1 MDSAPG
7 IAAALNALRE
17 RRGLSAI
24 GTALVR
30 PWISLGAAE
39 LVRLG
44 LGPAACHLQDDL
56 SEFRGVLRTLPTPTG
71 ALYPGVASCLRALV
85 NAGMAL
91 AIVTNKPEA
100 LARQLLA
107 DVGLLDAFVA
117 VIGGDTVRYAKP
129 HAEPLL
135 AALRAVAV
143 SPEQAI
149 FVGDSV
155 VDADAA
161 AALLMPFFLYQ
172 RGYGAAECADRPVS
186 HRFTHHR
193 HLRDILLKRA
203 QVQAC

>member
-1 MDSAPG
+1 MSSRARDSAPLRAILFDLDGTLVDSAPG

-24 GTALVR
+24 GTTLVR

-44 LGPAACHLQDDL
+44 LGPAACHVQDDL
-56 SEFRGVLRTLPTPTG
+56 SEFRGVLRTLPTPAG

-85 NAGMAL
+85 SAGMAL

-117 VIGGDTVRYAKP
+117 VIGGDTVPYAKP
-129 HAEPLL
+129 HAAPLL

-143 SPEQAI
+143 SPEQSI

-161 AALLMPFFLYQ
+161 AALRMP
-172 RGYGAAECADRPVS
+172 V
-186 HRFTHHR
+186 
-193 HLRDILLKRA
+193 LL
-203 QVQAC
+203 